1 MADPPRA
8 LLFSGHMI
16 DAPDRA
22 SPRFPPAL
30 EPAVR
35 DAIRH
40 QLARIAAGPGDTAIS
55 GGACGGDLLFAE
67 AVLDRGVPLR
77 VYLPFDETT
86 FIDKSVRF
94 ADRDWIV
101 RYRAVIARAQ
111 RFVAP
116 EVLGPLSGG
125 VDPYERANLWMLD
138 EAERIGAGNVS
149 FVCLWNGEGGDGP
162 GGTQHMIARVRERG
176 GSVHWIDIRTL

>member
-1 MADPPRA
+1 
-8 LLFSGHMI
+8 
-16 DAPDRA
+16 
-22 SPRFPPAL
+22 
-30 EPAVR
+30 
-35 DAIRH
+35 
-40 QLARIAAGPGDTAIS
+40 
-55 GGACGGDLLFAE
+55 
-67 AVLDRGVPLR
+67 
-77 VYLPFDETT
+77 
-86 FIDKSVRF
+86 
-94 ADRDWIV
+94 V